1 MYIIAD
7 IGGTKMRLAKSD
19 DLESF
24 ADPVILNTPQQY
36 GEGITELA
44 NTARTLAGSSAIE
57 GMMIAIR
64 GIVSSDNRQ
73 LLQDPVLV
81 DWAQKPL
88 AADLE
93 GLLNARVV
101 HIENDTAIDG
111 LGEAIHGA
119 GKGADIC
126 VYITVSTGVNGTR
139 VVDGKIDAS
148 SQGFEIGG
156 QYLSM
161 GNDPQTLEDLVS
173 GRAVAKRFGVGSP
186 KDLGKDN
193 PAWEELAHSLAFG
206 VHNTIL
212 HWSPDRVVLGGSMFN
227 EIGISVERVHAH
239 VSELMKKF
247 PIIPEIVHSGLGD
260 LGGLYGGMVRLKQL
274 R

>member
-1 MYIIAD
+1 MYVIAD

-24 ADPVILNTPQQY
+24 ADPVILSTPQNY
-36 GEGITELA
+36 DEGVALIAKTVQSLPGA
-44 NTARTLAGSSAIE
+44 SGVDAMLV
-57 GMMIAIR
+57 AIR
-64 GIVSSDNRQ
+64 GIVSPDNRQ
-73 LLQDPVLV
+73 LLKDPVLV

-88 AADLE
+88 ATDLE
-93 GLLNARVV
+93 RLLGARLV
-101 HIENDTAIDG
+101 HLENDTAIDG
-111 LGEAIHGA
+111 LGEAVFGA
-119 GKGADIC
+119 GIGASI
-126 VYITVSTGVNGTR
+126 VTYITVSTGVNGTR
-139 VVDGKIDAS
+139 IVRGSVDAS

-161 GNDPQTLEDLVS
+161 GENPQTLEDLVS
-173 GRAVAKRFGVGSP
+173 GRAIAKRFNVASP

-193 PAWEELAHSLAFG
+193 PVWEELSRTLAFG

-227 EIGISVERVHAH
+227 EIGIPVDRVSTH
-239 VSELMKKF
+239 VSSLMKKF
-247 PIIPEIVHSGLGD
+247 SMTPEIVHSKLGD